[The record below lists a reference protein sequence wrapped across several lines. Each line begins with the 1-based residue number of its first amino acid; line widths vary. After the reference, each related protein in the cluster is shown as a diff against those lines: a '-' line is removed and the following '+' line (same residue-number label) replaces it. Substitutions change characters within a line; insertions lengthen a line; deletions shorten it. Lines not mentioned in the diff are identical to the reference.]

1 MTEPTNFIYQIIQ
14 FEKNVSKI
22 LKNNKRDDSITIN
35 KKKLIK
41 KFITDSL
48 KSAYFAALNTAEN
61 DLDEIT
67 NASGNDIPTQG
78 IRIAMQKL
86 FNELKSSATTRRQI
100 VIRFE
105 LKKDELDYF
114 GKELDNF
121 VCPELPN
128 PGDEKRIGNKD
139 GYGKTNSY
147 NFIYIYNAYNDF
159 TWKCI
164 KTINGNCEY
173 KFAYFHCKENVP
185 NSGNL

>member
-1 MTEPTNFIYQIIQ
+1 MKSSKLKLFILIILLIFLNKINFSQTTEPTNFIDPIIQ

-121 VCPELPN
+121 VCPEFPN
-128 PGDEKRIGNKD
+128 PGDEKRIGNKMVME
-139 GYGKTNSY
+139 KQIVIIL
-147 NFIYIYNAYNDF
+147 FIFIMP
-159 TWKCI
+159 I
-164 KTINGNCEY
+164 MISLGS
-173 KFAYFHCKENVP
+173 V
-185 NSGNL
+185 